1 MLDECAVRTGGNF
14 ARGPDAGPHCSGNRF
29 PSGGQPMIHVFA
41 TIQLQAGARETFL
54 EEFRRIVPQVR
65 AETGCLEYGAAV
77 DLATDIS
84 SQDPVREQVV
94 VIIEKWTDVAAL
106 KTHLAAP
113 HMLEYRVRIKDM
125 VSQVKL
131 RILEPVA

>member
-1 MLDECAVRTGGNF
+1 
-14 ARGPDAGPHCSGNRF
+14 
-29 PSGGQPMIHVFA
+29 MIHVFA

-77 DLATDIS
+77 DMVTDIS

-106 KTHLAAP
+106 KAHLAAP

-131 RILEPVA
+131 RILEPVV